1 VGFKKLGLVHG
12 MNSHGSE
19 HKLVTGFCE

>member
-1 VGFKKLGLVHG
+1 VGFKKLGLVYG

-19 HKLVTGFCE
+19 HKLVTDSCE